1 MLVMVNDPHE
11 IDDES
16 AERTRTITWED
27 PMLLLRHGR
36 RLSGTE
42 LFEKMRRG
50 EIPQPPFSQLIGLEV
65 FDCAEGR
72 FAMTLLPREYHYN
85 PMGCVH
91 GGILATLLDSVMS
104 AAVHTALPA
113 GRGYL
118 TLGININFLKPI
130 YERTGEVMAEGKLV
144 SMRRQVATAEGRI
157 VDLQGNV
164 CATGSATC
172 LILEMPSRMPGSGNS
187 GG

>member
-1 MLVMVNDPHE
+1 MMSDPDE
-11 IDDES
+11 PEERSRTFTWDD
-16 AERTRTITWED
+16 
-27 PMLLLRHGR
+27 PLLLMRQGR
-36 RLSGTE
+36 KLSGAE
-42 LFEKMRRG
+42 LFEKIRRG

-65 FDCAEGR
+65 FDSGDGR
-72 FAMTLLPREYHYN
+72 FAMTLLPREFHYN

-91 GGILATLLDSVMS
+91 GGILSTLLDTVMS

-130 YERTGEVMAEGKLV
+130 YEHTGEVMAEGKLV

-157 VDLQGNV
+157 VDPKGDL
-164 CATGSATC
+164 CATGTASC
-172 LILEMPSRMPGSGNS
+172 LIFDMPARKAETGNS
-187 GG
+187 GAA